1 MIFDFYNIMY
11 AFPSIKVGPKD
22 LNFCQRKING
32 AAITF
37 VYVGF
42 HLLKHE
48 NTYHVFTKK
57 KKKKKQGERLLSR
70 VADC

>member
-1 MIFDFYNIMY
+1 MY

-42 HLLKHE
+42 NLLKHE
-48 NTYHVFTKK
+48 NIYQHLLQ